1 MKKKEVVKT
10 ISIFAAIVGITN
22 ISLDYYLRKKQK
34 ERIWIW
40 LNESGNSDKYH
51 KYIEDYVQNS
61 IKAGRRAKYLPVRTK
76 TDLIYYSVDDM
87 NTIEKI
93 IQKIK
98 NQEGSEEK

>member
-40 LNESGNSDKYH
+40 LSESGNSDKYH
-51 KYIEDYVQNS
+51 KYIEDYAQNS
-61 IKAGRRAKYLPVRTK
+61 IKAGRKVKYLPVRTK
-76 TDLIYYSVDDM
+76 TDLIYYDMSDM
-87 NTIEKI
+87 NIIERTIQE
-93 IQKIK
+93 IK